1 MKHSTL
7 ELSKNSVVV
16 VGSGLVGSLWAI
28 FLAKRG
34 YEVHLFERRGDMRK
48 AGYVGG
54 RSINLAMSVRGWKAI
69 EATGIQETIQKV
81 ALPMSGRMM
90 HNVEGKLTYQ
100 AYGKSDEAI
109 YSVSRGLLNLE
120 LLKLAGAFPN
130 VHLYFEHKCT
140 HISEAGDEIDF
151 EVGIDGAKLT
161 VKSPVIFAA
170 DGAFSAVRQTIQK
183 TARFN
188 YQQDYLEHGYKEL
201 TILPNA
207 DGTHQLDVNALHIW
221 PRNSFMMIALPNVDG
236 SFTCTMFHPF
246 DGEEG
251 LDALNTDEK
260 IMSFFQ
266 KYYPDVLP
274 LMPNLVDDFKK
285 NPSSTLVTVRCSPWN
300 YKNSV
305 LLIGDAAHAIVPFYG
320 QGMNAGFEDCTI
332 LNELIDEHG
341 GDWEKILT
349 VFNATRIKD
358 GNAIATLALRN
369 FVEMRDLVADPMFL
383 LRKKIAANLHQ
394 KFPDKFLP
402 VYSMISF
409 SNTPYSVALHEE
421 DAQNEL
427 FKEILAIPD
436 IESDWD
442 GAQVDAIFEQ
452 WYAARQQ

>member
-1 MKHSTL
+1 MTHSTL
-7 ELSKNSVVV
+7 DLAKNSAVV

-34 YEVHLFERRGDMRK
+34 YDVHLFERRGDMRK
-48 AGYVGG
+48 AGYIGG

-90 HNVEGKLTYQ
+90 HSVDGKLTYQ

-130 VHLYFEHKCT
+130 VTMYFDHRCS
-140 HISEAGDEIDF
+140 HINEAGNEIVFDI
-151 EVGIDGAKLT
+151 GTTGDTLT
-161 VKSPVIFAA
+161 VNSEVIFAA
-170 DGAFSAVRQTIQK
+170 DGAFSAVRQSIQK
-183 TARFN
+183 TPRFN
-188 YQQDYLEHGYKEL
+188 YQQEYLEHGYKEL

-236 SFTCTMFHPF
+236 SFTCTMFHPM
-246 DGEEG
+246 DGPEG
-251 LDALNTDEK
+251 LDHLNTDQQ
-260 IMSFFQ
+260 ILDFFH
-266 KYYPDVLP
+266 KYYPDILP
-274 LMPNLVDDFKK
+274 LMPNLVEDFKK

-300 YKNSV
+300 YKNKV

-332 LNELIDEHG
+332 LNEMIDLYD
-341 GDWEKILT
+341 GDWAKIFSE
-349 VFNATRIKD
+349 FNATRIQD

-383 LRKKIAANLHQ
+383 LRKKIAADLHQ
-394 KFPDKFLP
+394 KYPEQFLP

-409 SNTPYSVALHEE
+409 SNTPYSIALSEE

-427 FKEILAIPD
+427 FKQILAIPD
-436 IESDWD
+436 IANQWN
-442 GAQVDAIFEQ
+442 GAAVTEVFEN
-452 WYAARQQ
+452 WYAARII